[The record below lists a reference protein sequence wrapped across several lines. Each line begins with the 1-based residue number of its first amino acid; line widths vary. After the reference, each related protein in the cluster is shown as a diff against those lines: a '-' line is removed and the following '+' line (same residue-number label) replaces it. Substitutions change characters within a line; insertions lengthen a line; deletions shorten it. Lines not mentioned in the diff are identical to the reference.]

1 MSSKTL
7 KQKAEAIQTEKNNKI
22 IPGNIKKNVQ
32 IFNVTGTLEAID
44 TSDATA
50 EAMDIAED
58 KIAYVNGQKVV
69 GTIRDFRGASGT
81 KSEGDTNIHLVQD
94 DGLFLLSHVG
104 EQDDAI
110 IINQYIDIP
119 SNLSFEDISSAIN
132 LTPNK
137 IKVGE
142 KVLGVTGTYTGD
154 ATRHISYNEQHFVVY
169 CSTIASAL
177 ETAISNGNLHE
188 NDTLDIGTAGE
199 VFPCIKLWDSYEES
213 NSRIST
219 DLFGGYLGIGIS
231 KTDEAT
237 YLTYT
242 VSGVGTTAIGTIDG
256 GSCPALDYTAN
267 SVTIRDFITMLNKL
281 NLVEV
286 NLGGN
291 NMFDYTYFY
300 NTVGNITIK
309 RTDEQGV
316 VLLDRITSN
325 GMCIDIED
333 I

>member
-22 IPGNIKKNVQ
+22 IPGNIKKNVK
-32 IFNVTGTLEAID
+32 IFDVTGTLEAID

-50 EAMDIAED
+50 EAIDIAED

-81 KSEGDTNIHLVQD
+81 ESEGDTNIHLVQD

-110 IINQYIDIP
+110 IINQSIDIP

-137 IKVGE
+137 IKAGE

-154 ATRHISYNEQHFVVY
+154 ATRHLSYNEQQFVIY

-286 NLGGN
+286 NLSGN

-300 NTVGNITIK
+300 NIVGNITIK

-316 VLLDRITSN
+316 VLLDMITAN

>member
-32 IFNVTGTLEAID
+32 IFDVTGTLEAID

-50 EAMDIAED
+50 EAIDIAED

-69 GTIRDFRGASGT
+69 GTIKDFRGASGT
-81 KSEGDTNIHLVQD
+81 ESEGSSTIDSVLSN
-94 DGLFLLSHVG
+94 GLFLLSHVG

-110 IINQYIDIP
+110 IINQHIDIP
-119 SNLSFEDISSAIN
+119 NTLSFEDISSAIN
-132 LTPNK
+132 LTSNK

-142 KVLGVTGTYTGD
+142 KVLGITGTYTGD
-154 ATRHISYNEQHFVVY
+154 TTRHISYNEQQFVVY
-169 CSTIASAL
+169 CGTIASAL
-177 ETAISNGNLHE
+177 ETAVSNGILHE

-213 NSRIST
+213 NSRISE

-242 VSGVGTTAIGTIDG
+242 VSGVGTTTIGTIDG

-281 NLVEV
+281 NVVKV

-300 NTVGNITIK
+300 NIVGNITIK
-309 RTDEQGV
+309 STNEQGFV
-316 VLLDRITSN
+316 SLNMITAN

>member
-32 IFNVTGTLEAID
+32 IFDVTGTLEAID

-81 KSEGDTNIHLVQD
+81 ESEGDTNIHLVQD

-110 IINQYIDIP
+110 IINQHIDIP

-137 IKVGE
+137 IKAGE

-291 NMFDYTYFY
+291 NMFDYTYFF

-316 VLLDRITSN
+316 VLLDMITAN